1 MNYLPKI
8 LAGLCVA
15 IAFVISSANA
25 ATVTKS
31 QPTKAYC
38 KTFYSM
44 DTEKVPKACLGKIPN
59 EEWIIKETIIILE
72 RENPSILEYY
82 MRALNSGNWKVALE
96 VEKATAERFPN
107 YFEHY

>member
-44 DTEKVPKACLGKIPN
+44 DSEKAPKNCLGKIPN
-59 EEWIIKETIIILE
+59 EEWIIKETIVILE
-72 RENPSILEYY
+72 REDPDMHSYY
-82 MRALNSGNWKVALE
+82 MRALNEGDWETALDIEQQVAY
-96 VEKATAERFPN
+96 N
-107 YFEHY
+107 YPGYFKHY

>member
-8 LAGLCVA
+8 LTGLCVA
-15 IAFVISSANA
+15 IAFVISATNA

-31 QPTKAYC
+31 QPSKAYC

-59 EEWIIKETIIILE
+59 EEWIIKETIVILE
-72 RENPSILEYY
+72 REDPDTYSYY
-82 MRALNSGNWKVALE
+82 MRALNKGDWKTALE
-96 VEKATAERFPN
+96 IERQVAYN
-107 YFEHY
+107 YPGYFKHY